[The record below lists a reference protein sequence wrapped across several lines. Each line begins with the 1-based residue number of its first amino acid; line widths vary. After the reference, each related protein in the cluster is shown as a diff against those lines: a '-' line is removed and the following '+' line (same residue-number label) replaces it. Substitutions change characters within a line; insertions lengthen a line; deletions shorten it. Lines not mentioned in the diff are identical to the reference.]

1 MSQFRSM
8 RRNPASL
15 PRNAGMKALP
25 LVLTVAAIGGGLW
38 FLGDKAGW
46 FEKEQQTKVEGATV
60 QRGPL
65 RISVIERGNLRA
77 ADAVSIKNEIEGN
90 STILWII
97 PEGTVVKEGDLLVE
111 LDTSQQVDKRL
122 AQEISVRNADAAYV
136 KAQKNYEIQKS
147 QNDSDIKKAEQNLLF
162 AEKDLEKFVADQGE
176 ATNQLAKAQ
185 EQITLAEEQYSQAET
200 KLNWSRQLYEK
211 GFLTKTDLDA
221 DDLAVRRAGIQ
232 RESAKRELGLLKS
245 YQLERDRIK
254 LQGGLEEAHR
264 ELERVKLQAAAKI
277 VDYEADMRTREAQ
290 LKLEQEKLDKL
301 VTQISKA
308 KIRAPKPGM
317 VVYAQLEQNRMGQ
330 SQPIQEG
337 TSVRER
343 QEIITIPNA
352 AGMVAQV
359 SLHESVLKQVTVGQG
374 CLVKVDALGARE
386 LRGRVSFVAVL
397 PDQNSWFSNPNTR
410 LYRTEVQI
418 LDSNPEMRP
427 GMSCAVEV
435 LVEDIPE
442 TLYVP
447 VQAIFRSG
455 GDQLCFVPK
464 AGKPEERKVKT
475 GRFNDKWVQILEGVS
490 EGETVLLAAPASFS
504 PVAVPAG
511 ASDASAFPAPTAPGA
526 GGAAPGAGGPGSGG
540 PGAGAAG
547 AAGPGA
553 GAANAGAAAGAGAPA
568 GEGNGR
574 RSGEGAGGEGG
585 GSGRGSRGNM
595 DPAQAEEF
603 RKRMEAMTP
612 EEREKLRE
620 RFGRGGSGGAPAGD
634 GTAGSGSGSGGGK

>member
-8 RRNPASL
+8 GRNGSL
-15 PRNAGMKALP
+15 QRRNAGLKALP
-25 LVLTVAAIGGGLW
+25 LVLTVAAVGGGLW
-38 FLGDKAGW
+38 FMGSKAGW
-46 FEKEQQTKVEGATV
+46 FAKEEQAKVEGANV

-97 PEGTVVKEGDLLVE
+97 AEGTVVKEGDLLVE

-122 AQEISVRNADAAYV
+122 AQEIGVRNADAAYV

-162 AEKDLEKFVADQGE
+162 AEKDLEKFVAEQGE

-301 VTQISKA
+301 VAQISKA

-359 SLHESVLKQVTVGQG
+359 SLHESVLKQVQVGQG
-374 CLVKVDALGARE
+374 CLVKVDALGQRE

-427 GMSCAVEV
+427 GMSCAIEV

-464 AGKPEERKVKT
+464 AGKTEERKVKT
-475 GRFNDKWVQILEGVS
+475 GRFNDKWVQVLEGLS
-490 EGETVLLAAPASFS
+490 EGETVLLAAPAGFS
-504 PVAVPAG
+504 PVAVQAG
-511 ASDASAFPAPTAPGA
+511 ASDVSAFPAPTAPGA
-526 GGAAPGAGGPGSGG
+526 APGGGAPTT

-547 AAGPGA
+547 AGAGGA
-553 GAANAGAAAGAGAPA
+553 GASTPGPTDPAAGAGS
-568 GEGNGR
+568 N
-574 RSGEGAGGEGG
+574 GG
-585 GSGRGSRGNM
+585 GRGGRGNM

-620 RFGRGGSGGAPAGD
+620 RFGRGGSGGAPGGD
-634 GTAGSGSGSGGGK
+634 GSTTPGSGGSGAGGGK

>member
-8 RRNPASL
+8 RRSAS
-15 PRNAGMKALP
+15 RFRDNAGLKALP
-25 LVLTVAAIGGGLW
+25 LVLTVAAVGGGLW
-38 FLGDKAGW
+38 FVGNKAGW
-46 FEKEQQTKVEGATV
+46 FAKEQTAKVEGALV

-97 PEGTVVKEGDLLVE
+97 AEGTVVKEGDLLVE

-162 AEKDLEKFVADQGE
+162 AEKDLEKFVAEQGE

-185 EQITLAEEQYSQAET
+185 EQITLAEEQYSQAES
-200 KLNWSRQLYEK
+200 KVNWSRQLYDK

-221 DDLAVRRAGIQ
+221 DDLALRRAGIQ

-301 VTQISKA
+301 VAQISKA

-359 SLHESVLKQVTVGQG
+359 SLHESVLKQVQVGQG
-374 CLVKVDALGARE
+374 CLVKVDALGQRE

-435 LVEDIPE
+435 LVEDIQD
-442 TLYVP
+442 TLYAP

-455 GDQLCFVPK
+455 GDQLCFVATA
-464 AGKPEERKVKT
+464 AGTEERKVKT
-475 GRFNDKWVQILEGVS
+475 GRFNDKWVQIVEGVS
-490 EGETVLLAAPASFS
+490 EGETVLLAAPPGFS
-504 PVAVPAG
+504 PVAVQAG
-511 ASDASAFPAPTAPGA
+511 ASDVSAFPAPAAPTAPTGQ
-526 GGAAPGAGGPGSGG
+526 GGG
-540 PGAGAAG
+540 
-547 AAGPGA
+547 
-553 GAANAGAAAGAGAPA
+553 AGAGAPA
-568 GEGNGR
+568 GPGA
-574 RSGEGAGGEGG
+574 GAGGASSGAPG
-585 GSGRGSRGNM
+585 AGASGAADPAAGAGSGGRGSRGNM

-612 EEREKLRE
+612 EEREKMRE
-620 RFGRGGSGGAPAGD
+620 RFGRGGSGGAPSGD
-634 GTAGSGSGSGGGK
+634 GSTAPASGGSGTGTGGGK

>member
-1 MSQFRSM
+1 MSQSRFFGRS
-8 RRNPASL
+8 RAL
-15 PRNAGMKALP
+15 AQRNAGLKALP
-25 LVLTVAAIGGGLW
+25 LVLTVAAVGGGLW
-38 FLGDKAGW
+38 FVGDRAGW
-46 FEKEQQTKVEGATV
+46 FAQEEQAKVEGATV

-97 PEGTVVKEGDLLVE
+97 AEGTVVKEGDLLVE

-185 EQITLAEEQYSQAET
+185 EQITLAEEQYSQAES

-221 DDLAVRRAGIQ
+221 DDLALRRAGIQ

-290 LKLEQEKLDKL
+290 LKLEQEKFDKL
-301 VTQISKA
+301 VAQISKA

-317 VVYAQLEQNRMGQ
+317 LVYAQLEQNRMGQ

-359 SLHESVLKQVTVGQG
+359 SLHESVLKQVQVGQG
-374 CLVKVDALGARE
+374 CLVKIDALGQRE

-435 LVEDIPE
+435 LVEDIPD
-442 TLYVP
+442 TLYAP

-455 GDQLCFVPK
+455 GDQLCFVAK
-464 AGKPEERKVKT
+464 SGKTEERKVKT

-490 EGETVLLAAPASFS
+490 EGETVLLAAPAGFS
-504 PVAVPAG
+504 PVAVQAE
-511 ASDASAFPAPTAPGA
+511 ASDASAFPAAMAPGA
-526 GGAAPGAGGPGSGG
+526 GAGAPQGQGPGANGAGAGAPGAVV
-540 PGAGAAG
+540 PGATDPAAG
-547 AAGPGA
+547 APTT
-553 GAANAGAAAGAGAPA
+553 GAGAPA
-568 GEGNGR
+568 GDADGGR
-574 RSGEGAGGEGG
+574 RSGEGG
-585 GSGRGSRGNM
+585 GRGSRGNM
-595 DPAQAEEF
+595 DPAQAEEL

-620 RFGRGGSGGAPAGD
+620 RFGRGGTGGD
-634 GTAGSGSGSGGGK
+634 GAGAAAGGSASGTGGGK